1 MIEGLNVRCNVGP
14 LEVLRSPFLELVFR
28 RRAVVSRATIT
39 VPDPEGEARAVLATG
54 QAVAVR
60 WGYRGETGFW
70 QEWEGTVEGID
81 QPRAD
86 STSADAVV
94 VRAVGL
100 EKALTT
106 TTVTESFYREPA
118 DVVARRLLARTGL
131 AVGTVDVPGDVL
143 PYQVFSGVSVAR
155 AVRQLAY
162 TLERSF
168 GHDMSRHALWLGA
181 SGLTWSDGNEPG
193 DVYSVATAENLIAH
207 TPPQTDGGTG
217 VLVSVPL
224 PGLTHSRLVHIR
236 DARRSLDAT
245 VRALDVVHTFQESG
259 NRTVI
264 TYGKDVGWS

>member
-14 LEVLRSPFLELVFR
+14 VEVLRSPFMELVFR
-28 RRAVVSRATIT
+28 RRAVVSRATVVI
-39 VPDPEGEARAVLATG
+39 PDPEGEVRAALAVG
-54 QAVAVR
+54 QAVSVR
-60 WGYRGETGFW
+60 WGYRGEAGYW
-70 QEWEGTVEGID
+70 QEWEGTVENID

-86 STSADAVV
+86 SASADALT

-155 AVRQLAY
+155 AVKQLSH

-181 SGLTWSDGNEPG
+181 SGLTWSAGDEPG

-207 TPPQTDGGTG
+207 TPPQTPDGVG
-217 VLVSVPL
+217 VVVSVLL

-236 DARRSLDAT
+236 DTRRGVDAT
-245 VRALDVVHTFQESG
+245 VRALDVVHTLQDSG
-259 NRTVI
+259 NSTAI
-264 TYGKDVGWS
+264 SYGKDTGWL

>member
-1 MIEGLNVRCNVGP
+1 MDVLVRY
-14 LEVLRSPFLELVFR
+14 
-28 RRAVVSRATIT
+28 
-39 VPDPEGEARAVLATG
+39 
-54 QAVAVR
+54 VR
-60 WGYRGETGFW
+60 
-70 QEWEGTVEGID
+70 D
-81 QPRAD
+81 
-86 STSADAVV
+86 
-94 VRAVGL
+94 
-100 EKALTT
+100 
-106 TTVTESFYREPA
+106 SFYREPA

-131 AVGTVDVPGDVL
+131 AVGAVDVPGDVL

-181 SGLTWSDGNEPG
+181 SGLTWSDGDEPG
-193 DVYSVATAENLIAH
+193 DVYSVATAENLLAH